1 MGMRQDGDQTC
12 CCCAEDVDNDVAPD
26 AANAA
31 SNWDP
36 VRLGRAR
43 LAELVVVVVS
53 AGLLRLGIGVVLVRV
68 SAELSLR
75 RV

>member
-31 SNWDP
+31 SN
-36 VRLGRAR
+36 
-43 LAELVVVVVS
+43 
-53 AGLLRLGIGVVLVRV
+53 
-68 SAELSLR
+68 
-75 RV
+75 